1 MAISKLRAS
10 HQILEL
16 RAKLASTDYKI
27 IKCYEARLQNQ
38 PDPYDVAEL
47 TNLRQSWRNIITSL
61 EKEIETINNE
71 VKK

>member
-10 HQILEL
+10 HQIFDLKI
-16 RAKLASTDYKI
+16 KLKESDYKI

-47 TNLRQSWRNIITSL
+47 TNLRQSWRNQIKIL
-61 EKEIETINNE
+61 EEEIKNA
-71 VKK
+71 K

>member
-10 HQILEL
+10 HQISQL
-16 RAKLASTDYKI
+16 RARLASTDYKI

-47 TNLRQSWRNIITSL
+47 TNLRQSWRNQITIL
-61 EKEIETINNE
+61 EGEIKNA
-71 VKK
+71 K